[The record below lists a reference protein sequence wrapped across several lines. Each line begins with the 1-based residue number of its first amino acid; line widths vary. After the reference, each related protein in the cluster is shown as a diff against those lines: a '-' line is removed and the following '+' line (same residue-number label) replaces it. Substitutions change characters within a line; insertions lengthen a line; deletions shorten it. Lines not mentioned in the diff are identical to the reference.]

1 MEPRCEQV
9 IKRIQHALLAQSYSA
24 WENFVT
30 ERQLNQALAKKMVGR
45 LMNRV
50 CQLAFAQWVA
60 VMERVRARRQD
71 DVKNVDDEAW

>member
-1 MEPRCEQV
+1 M
-9 IKRIQHALLAQSYSA
+9 
-24 WENFVT
+24 T

-71 DVKNVDDEAW
+71 DVKNADNEAW

>member
-1 MEPRCEQV
+1 
-9 IKRIQHALLAQSYSA
+9 
-24 WENFVT
+24 VT
-30 ERQLNQALAKKMVGR
+30 ERQLNQALAKKMVGK

-50 CQLAFAQWVA
+50 STTALRSSLGRVAHTDGAPLQLCQLAFAQWVA

>member
-1 MEPRCEQV
+1 M
-9 IKRIQHALLAQSYSA
+9 
-24 WENFVT
+24 T
-30 ERQLNQALAKKMVGR
+30 ERQLNQALAKKMVGK

-50 CQLAFAQWVA
+50 STMTTACERRSSLGCVAHTDGAPLQLCQLAFAQWVA